1 MCDYSL
7 EMYRSRPASM
17 GEEYV
22 SHRFPSGSVGFVAAG
37 ETSVAVCMA
46 CDTRVTLENIS
57 EHVQRTYGVSAS
69 EDVVFIRREVG
80 PHHDGVRFGNGAELT
95 LQQLGPN
102 VTASVTDALSAVAW
116 LPVPETADAL

>member
-7 EMYRSRPASM
+7 EMYHSRPATV

-46 CDTRVTLENIS
+46 CDSRLRLENVS
-57 EHVQRTYGVSAS
+57 EHVQRTYGVKGS
-69 EDVVFIRREVG
+69 EEVVFIRREVG
-80 PHHDGVRFGNGAELT
+80 PHHDAVRFSNGAELT

-102 VTASVTDALSAVAW
+102 VSASVTDALTANAW
-116 LPVPETADAL
+116 EPATAAAL

>member
-7 EMYRSRPASM
+7 EMYRSRPASV

-22 SHRFPSGSVGFVAAG
+22 SHRFPSGSVGFVASG

-46 CDTRVTLENIS
+46 CDTRVQLENIS
-57 EHVQRTYGVSAS
+57 EHVQRTYGVKAT
-69 EDVVFIRREVG
+69 EEVVFIRREVG
-80 PHHDGVRFGNGAELT
+80 PHHDAVRFGNGAELT

-102 VTASVTDALSAVAW
+102 VTAWVTDALSAIAW
-116 LPVPETADAL
+116 EPETADAV

>member
-7 EMYRSRPASM
+7 EMYHSRPAAV
-17 GEEYV
+17 GETYV

-46 CDTRVTLENIS
+46 CDSRIRLENVS
-57 EHVQRTYGVSAS
+57 EHVQRTYGVKAT
-69 EDVVFIRREVG
+69 EEVVFIRREVG
-80 PHHDGVRFGNGAELT
+80 PHHDAVRFANGAELT

-102 VTASVTDALSAVAW
+102 VSASVTDALTNKAW
-116 LPVPETADAL
+116 EPATEAAL